1 MAHHSPPDCSAA
13 AAKTFV
19 DDCSGLSISIAGET
33 LVLLPHHA
41 VWWPA
46 QQTLLIADTHFGK
59 EATFRAAAIPVPDQ
73 TVELLRRLSLL
84 IVATAA
90 ARLIVLGDLI
100 HARRGRCAATFERV
114 SEWRRE
120 NRGLLEMLLVRGN
133 HDLAAGDPPRDWQ
146 IRCVADPFS
155 LAPFSLVHAPPP
167 PSAGNGTDGGA
178 DGSSETVALAGH
190 LHPVVRLRGPAR
202 DSLRLPC
209 FLLKP
214 HVLVLP
220 AFSSFVDGKVTG
232 IEPGDRVFA
241 VADRQVIEISQ
252 RSASGRSVMQN
263 YRPGG
268 SGTRAAGQLPAE

>member
-1 MAHHSPPDCSAA
+1 MPNSSVPARSAA
-13 AAKTFV
+13 DTKTPV
-19 DDCSGLSISIAGET
+19 DGCSGLAIVIAGET
-33 LVLLPHHA
+33 LVLLPDHA
-41 VWWPA
+41 VWWPS

-73 TVELLRRLSLL
+73 TAELLARLSTL
-84 IVATAA
+84 ISATAA
-90 ARLIVLGDLI
+90 SRLIVLGDLI
-100 HARRGRCAATFERV
+100 HARQGRCAATFERV

-120 NRGLLEMLLVRGN
+120 NLGNLEMLLVRGN

-155 LAPFSLVHAPPP
+155 LAPFSLTHVP
-167 PSAGNGTDGGA
+167 PSAGNGTGA
-178 DGSSETVALAGH
+178 GAGGSSESAALAGH

-241 VADRQVIEISQ
+241 VADRQVLEISQ
-252 RSASGRSVMQN
+252 RPAGGR
-263 YRPGG
+263 
-268 SGTRAAGQLPAE
+268 

>member
-1 MAHHSPPDCSAA
+1 MLNHSPSARSA
-13 AAKTFV
+13 VATKTSM
-19 DDCSGLSISIAGET
+19 DDCSGLSIAFAGESM
-33 LVLLPHHA
+33 VLLPHHA
-41 VWWPA
+41 VWWPS

-73 TVELLRRLSLL
+73 TAELLGRLSVL
-84 IVATAA
+84 ISATAA
-90 ARLIVLGDLI
+90 SRLIVLGDLI

-114 SEWRRE
+114 SKWRNE
-120 NRGLLEMLLVRGN
+120 NRGHLEMLLVRGN

-146 IRCVADPFS
+146 IRCVSDPFS
-155 LAPFSLVHAPPP
+155 LLPFSLTHVP
-167 PSAGNGTDGGA
+167 PSAGNSAGVGAGASSGTA
-178 DGSSETVALAGH
+178 AMAGH

-232 IEPGDRVFA
+232 IETGDRVFA

-252 RSASGRSVMQN
+252 RPAV
-263 YRPGG
+263 G
-268 SGTRAAGQLPAE
+268 S